1 MRGFAGSMN
10 GLKHARRGVDVAETI
25 EDLRARVASW
35 RAGGERVALVP
46 TMGALHEGHLSLV
59 RLARANADRVIVSIF
74 VNPTQFAPTED
85 LDKYPRTFDADCAAL
100 DGLADLVF
108 APAAEMMYPA
118 GECTFVEVEGPA
130 KAGLEDMFR
139 PTHFRG
145 VATIVAKLLIVA
157 APDYATFGEKDYQ
170 QLKVVTRMAR
180 DLFLPVTILP
190 GETIREGDGLALSSR
205 NRYLSAQERAIAP
218 TLHAALADCAAA
230 LRSGIDASAA
240 LDAGR
245 ARIAQAGF
253 RIDYLALRDAE
264 TLGEAAPGARRRLL
278 VAAHL
283 GATRLIDNIAVEA

>member
-1 MRGFAGSMN
+1 MN
-10 GLKHARRGVDVAETI
+10 GLKHARRGIGVAETI
-25 EDLRARVASW
+25 EALRAQVASW
-35 RAGGERVALVP
+35 RAAGERVALVP
-46 TMGALHEGHLSLV
+46 TMGALHEGHLALV
-59 RLARANADRVIVSIF
+59 RLARASAERVIVSIF

-108 APAAEMMYPA
+108 APAAQVMYPP
-118 GECTFVEVEGPA
+118 GECTFIDVEGPA
-130 KAGLEDMFR
+130 RAGLEDAFR

-157 APDYATFGEKDYQ
+157 APDFATFGEKDYQ

-190 GETIREGDGLALSSR
+190 CETIREADGLALSSR
-205 NRYLSAQERAIAP
+205 NRYLSAKERADAP
-218 TLHAALADCAAA
+218 TLHAALESCAAA
-230 LRSGIDASAA
+230 LRAGVAADAA
-240 LDAGR
+240 LDAAR
-245 ARIAQAGF
+245 ARVTQAGF

-264 TLGEAAPGARRRLL
+264 TLGEPTPGAARRLL

-283 GATRLIDNIAVEA
+283 GATRLIDNIAVER